1 MRELQE
7 QAIRAALGG
16 NWELAIELNA
26 EILAENPDDIPA
38 LNRLARAYTE
48 MGQKDEA
55 KVMYQRVLT
64 LDKYNPIA
72 TKNLKVLPHQ
82 KNGTTPQVTT
92 DEDFIE
98 QPGLTKAVS
107 LIKVASRETL
117 LCLSCKQKVTFAP
130 RSRLISVTTDDKVY
144 LGSLPD
150 DLSLKLTKCIKRGYA
165 YAACVKNTTDSAISI
180 FIRETKRPQGAG
192 YAPSFITR

>member
-7 QAIRAALGG
+7 QAIRAALGS

-82 KNGTTPQVTT
+82 KNGTIPQATT

-130 RSRLISVTTDDKVY
+130 RSRLVSVTTEDKVY

-150 DLSLKLTKCIKRGYA
+150 DLSLKLTKYIKRGYA

-180 FIRETKRPQGAG
+180 FIRETKRPQRAG
-192 YAPSFITR
+192 YTPSFITR